1 MIPITV
7 FTPIYNR
14 AYIVE
19 KLFKSLES
27 QTCKDF
33 EWLIVDDGSTDNI
46 KALVTEWEKKAT
58 FVIKYIYKKN
68 EGKHIAINVGAKQAR
83 GEWFFIVDSDDYL
96 VSDAIETVLHY
107 CKTIKQNTEFAGVVG
122 LRANSRME
130 ILRDYNQTYQREDK
144 DAFSNEYIDED
155 CIKYRYKLKLWG
167 DRAEVVRTN
176 ILKKYPF
183 PQFDNEKFFSEGYL
197 WFSLAKDGYKFRWFN
212 KIIYITEYLEDGL
225 TRGDMDLRLKNPK
238 GGAYIANFFKSI
250 DGMPLSEKI
259 RNSYKYYKYG
269 RIARINLWTLIKQDS
284 TKIMT
289 PVGILLSILKK

>member
-1 MIPITV
+1 MVEITV

-19 KLFKSLES
+19 KLFKSLEA

-46 KALVTEWEKKAT
+46 RELVAEWSKKAT
-58 FVIKYIYKKN
+58 FEIRYVYKQN
-68 EGKHIAINVGAKQAR
+68 AGKHVAINVGVKQAR

-96 VSDAIETVLHY
+96 VDDAIETVLHY
-107 CKTIKQNTEFAGVVG
+107 CKTIEHNVEFAGVVG

-130 ILRDYNQTYQREDK
+130 ILRDYNQTYQREDS
-144 DAFSNEYIDED
+144 DVFSIEYIDANSIE
-155 CIKYRYKLKLWG
+155 YRYKFKLWG
-167 DRAEVVRTN
+167 DRAEVVRTK
-176 ILKKYPF
+176 IIERYPF

-225 TRGDMDLRLKNPK
+225 TRGSVDLRLKNPI
-238 GGAYIANFFKSI
+238 GASYIANFFKSI
-250 DGMPLSEKI
+250 KGIPLREKI
-259 RNSYKYYKYG
+259 RNSYKYYKFG
-269 RIARINLWTLIKQDS
+269 RIAKIDLRTLIKQDS
-284 TKIMT
+284 AKIIM
-289 PVGILLSILKK
+289 PIGILLSILKK